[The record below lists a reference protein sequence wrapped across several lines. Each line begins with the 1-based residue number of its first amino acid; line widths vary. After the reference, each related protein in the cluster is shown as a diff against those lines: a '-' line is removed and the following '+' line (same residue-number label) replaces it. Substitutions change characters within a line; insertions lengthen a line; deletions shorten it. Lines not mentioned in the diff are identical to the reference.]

1 MHGGEVAV
9 QGNISSQFISALL
22 MIGPVLPGG
31 LRLELLGKINSR
43 PYIEMTLDLMHYF
56 GVSAHWEE
64 NVIVVKEQPYVAKAY
79 TIESDWSAASYWYA
93 IAALVPE
100 ADLFIRGLRKYSRQ
114 GDCRIADL
122 MEPFGVKTTF
132 KEEGIHLTR
141 IPAASPQEVLE
152 IDFTTTPDL
161 AQTMAVVSAATG
173 ISLRM
178 TGLETLR
185 IKETD
190 RILALQN
197 ELGKFGISMAEVE
210 PEVFQVTGTFTSS
223 ATPIETYEDHRM
235 AMAFAPLALSQ
246 SDPLYIKEPD
256 VVVKSYPEFWEH
268 LELVGLIIRNGNM
281 KTLIIGAGNMGLT
294 YAQNFINS
302 NLLTKDHLFFL
313 ERTIEKFPLLQPYS
327 HNELMTDPSPLVR
340 EMDMIILSVKPQDF
354 PSLAPTLQDY
364 LHPDQLIISI
374 MAGIQIHHIQESLGI
389 PKVIR
394 AMPNLP
400 AQVGMGMTVFTTS
413 QEVSKKDFFIAQN
426 LLSTTG
432 KALYTTDENYL
443 DAATAISGSGPAYV
457 FFFMNSLIKTAKIM
471 GFSEAEAQLLVQ
483 QTFLGSFIY

>member
-1 MHGGEVAV
+1 
-9 QGNISSQFISALL
+9 
-22 MIGPVLPGG
+22 
-31 LRLELLGKINSR
+31 
-43 PYIEMTLDLMHYF
+43 
-56 GVSAHWEE
+56 
-64 NVIVVKEQPYVAKAY
+64 
-79 TIESDWSAASYWYA
+79 
-93 IAALVPE
+93 
-100 ADLFIRGLRKYSRQ
+100 
-114 GDCRIADL
+114 
-122 MEPFGVKTTF
+122 
-132 KEEGIHLTR
+132 
-141 IPAASPQEVLE
+141 
-152 IDFTTTPDL
+152 
-161 AQTMAVVSAATG
+161 
-173 ISLRM
+173 
-178 TGLETLR
+178 
-185 IKETD
+185 
-190 RILALQN
+190 
-197 ELGKFGISMAEVE
+197 
-210 PEVFQVTGTFTSS
+210 
-223 ATPIETYEDHRM
+223 
-235 AMAFAPLALSQ
+235 
-246 SDPLYIKEPD
+246 
-256 VVVKSYPEFWEH
+256 
-268 LELVGLIIRNGNM
+268 M

-483 QTFLGSFIY
+483 QTFLGSVHLLNKNHLSCEEWIRRVSSRGGTTEAAIQKFEAHQVEDKITEGLQAALARAKELAGEK